1 MQLFSPLRSKLILIL
16 SCALIASACS
26 DSHRETTSNPSMVL
40 AGAPASGQIT
50 LNFPRENYSI
60 ERRGDRFAL
69 IDNVSGAAEIL
80 VNADSTIIFS
90 DYTLNFSVVGK
101 SSTISNERLRQLA
114 ELYVAFFNR
123 IPDADGMAYW
133 IEQIRNGMSN
143 DQLADQFYNAAILY
157 SKQTGYSKNMSNAD
171 FVKIIYKNVLGRSG
185 PSAPGD
191 DEVNY
196 WVKELESGKTKSF
209 LVLTMLNSAHTFKG
223 DATWGWVPQLLDNK
237 VDVGLLFSVQQGLN
251 FKTPEESITRG
262 SAIASLIEADDTSKA
277 LSQVKVR
284 DIEFDL
290 TASVTL
296 LPQSTQ
302 VKAGA
307 TAIEIKTSRK
317 GTGVITWSL
326 SNEALGTLDQINGD
340 QVYFTPAASIAE
352 DLSVTITARLGGA
365 SSSTQILIQ
374 RGAGI
379 SLLAGL
385 ELEGAIDGSAE
396 SARLLGPA
404 GITHDAQDN
413 VYFVDGGTL
422 VRKIS
427 ADGSVTTIA
436 GIAESFG
443 SVDGNGR
450 FAKFNGLRGIAI
462 DRTGNI
468 YVTENIN
475 KTIRKITP
483 NGVVSTV
490 AGKAGESG
498 FIDGYGTNARFTQ
511 PIGVTIDG
519 NGDIW
524 IADLGDAELG
534 ISGKIR
540 RINAAGLVQT
550 LIITGDVPS
559 APAGIVVAP
568 DGSIIVSE
576 TKSSNVYT
584 LRGSGISYVSTKN
597 FDLLNGVPAGTEVAY
612 LSDYPVL
619 SYNNNGELMLADTYT
634 NRILKLNSTWSGT
647 FREVGNH
654 KDGTLSNAVY
664 NFPTAF
670 TQLSNGD
677 IYVSDLGN
685 KMIRRIRGSLVSTA
699 VGKRSYG
706 ANDGL
711 GKNASFYSAFGLS
724 SDGNGKIVVA
734 DANNNVIRSIDSNGM
749 VETIAG
755 LPTEFGFADGLK
767 STAQFNSPR
776 ALHLDKN
783 GDIYVSDTYNNLIR
797 KVTSAGQ
804 VTTLA
809 GAMSTDV
816 YRNGIASN
824 PSVDGVARNARFFS
838 PRGLTTDSKGNLYVI
853 DYYHRTVRKISSD
866 GIVSTFAGSAD
877 IAGTVDGRG
886 SNARFMRPVG
896 LSIDHDD
903 NLYVADCA
911 AHNVRKISPSGDVTT
926 VAGIAQSAGH
936 SDGPVSAA
944 KFNCPRGLSF
954 DEKGNLYVADAN
966 NDSIRM
972 ISSQGLVTTI
982 VGSTGAKNNSSKIM
996 LGALPGYLGTPND
1009 LVYIGKNTL
1018 AVSAG
1023 HAVYR
1028 VVLP

>member
-1 MQLFSPLRSKLILIL
+1 MQFFSPLRSKLILIL
-16 SCALIASACS
+16 SCALIVSACS

-80 VNADSTIIFS
+80 VSADSTIIFS
-90 DYTLNFSVVGK
+90 DYTLNLSVAGK
-101 SSTISNERLRQLA
+101 SITISNERLRQLA

-143 DQLADQFYNAAILY
+143 DQLADQFYNAAVLY
-157 SKQTGYSKNMSNAD
+157 SEQTGYSKNMSNAD

-191 DEVNY
+191 DEVGY

-262 SAIASLIEADDTSKA
+262 SAIASLIEAGDTSKA

-326 SNEALGTLDQINGD
+326 SNETLGTLDQINGD

-404 GITHDAQDN
+404 GIAHDAQDN
-413 VYFVDGGTL
+413 VFFVDGGTL
-422 VRKIS
+422 VRKLS

-443 SVDGNGR
+443 SVDGNAR

-468 YVTENIN
+468 YVTENIS

-498 FIDGYGTNARFTQ
+498 FVDGYGTNARFTQ
-511 PIGVTIDG
+511 PIGIAIDG
-519 NGDIW
+519 NGEIW
-524 IADLGDAELG
+524 IADMGDPALG
-534 ISGKIR
+534 ISGKVR
-540 RINAAGLVQT
+540 RVNTAGLVQT
-550 LIITGDVPS
+550 ISITGDIPA
-559 APAGIVVAP
+559 APAGIAIAP
-568 DGSIIVSE
+568 DGNIVVSDTE
-576 TKSSNVYT
+576 SSNVYT
-584 LRGSGISYVSTKN
+584 LRGSGTSYTSTKN
-597 FDLLNGVPAGTEVAY
+597 FDLLNGVPAGTEVGY
-612 LSDYPVL
+612 LSDNPVL
-619 SYNNNGELMLADTYT
+619 SFNNAGRLMIVDSYT
-634 NRILKLNSTWSGT
+634 NRLFLINSSWAGA
-647 FREVGNH
+647 FREVGNFN
-654 KDGTLSNAVY
+654 DGTLSSA
-664 NFPTAF
+664 AF
-670 TQLSNGD
+670 NSPVGITQTSNGD

-685 KMIRRIRGSLVSTA
+685 KMIRRVRGNLVTNV
-699 VGKRSYG
+699 VGKQSYG
-706 ANDGL
+706 ANDGV
-711 GKNASFYSAFGLS
+711 GKYASFYSPFGLA
-724 SDGNGKIVVA
+724 SDGNGKIIVT
-734 DANNNVIRSIDSNGM
+734 DANNNLIRKIDSNGR
-749 VETIAG
+749 VETLAG
-755 LPTEFGFADGLK
+755 FPTEFGFTDGLK
-767 STAQFNSPR
+767 NIARFNSPR
-776 ALHLDKN
+776 ALHLVKN

-797 KVTSAGQ
+797 KVTSEGQ
-804 VTTLA
+804 VTTFA
-809 GAMSTDV
+809 GALSTDT
-816 YRNGIASN
+816 YHNGLHSN
-824 PSVDGVARNARFFS
+824 PNVDGAARDARFFS
-838 PRGLTTDSKGNLYVI
+838 PRGVSSDSKGNLYVA
-853 DYYHRTVRKISSD
+853 DYYHRTIRKIGPD
-866 GIVSTFAGSAD
+866 GTVSTFAGSPNT
-877 IAGTVDGRG
+877 AGTTDGRG

-896 LSIDHDD
+896 MTIDGND
-903 NLYVADCA
+903 NVYVADCY
-911 AHNVRKISPSGDVTT
+911 AHNIRKISPSGDVTT
-926 VAGIAQSAGH
+926 FAGVAQSSGELNGAAA
-936 SDGPVSAA
+936 SA
-944 KFNCPRGLSF
+944 KFNCPRGLTF
-954 DEKGNLYVADAN
+954 DEQGNLYVADSN

-972 ISSQGLVTTI
+972 ISSRGTVSTL
-982 VGSTGAKNNSSKIM
+982 VGSTSAMNGSNRIR
-996 LGALPGYLGTPND
+996 LGPLPGYLGTPND
-1009 LVYIGKNTL
+1009 VVYIGKNTL